1 MNFTQKISELS
12 KLSVIIIWKSGQ
24 FHSNY
29 QKNASAYGFG
39 LNEKLDYFYIFEKLE
54 RNGKKAG

>member
-1 MNFTQKISELS
+1 ML
-12 KLSVIIIWKSGQ
+12 VIIIWKSGQ